1 MVSGPEGRRM
11 NKTKGEIEAEISEA
25 IVKFEVEYMGRGP
38 KEVRAFIL
46 EDMILVRLKGLLT
59 QAEQQL
65 AKSTEGVDLIKQ
77 LRMTL
82 IKNAR
87 PILFEVIG
95 SITGIEPVA
104 LYTDIGAARNERI
117 MVFTLASDLE
127 KLLPRKKSP

>member
-1 MVSGPEGRRM
+1 M

-38 KEVRAFIL
+38 KEVRAFII
-46 EDMILVRLKGLLT
+46 EDMILVRLKGVLT

-95 SITGIEPVA
+95 SITGFKAEA
-104 LYTDIGAARNERI
+104 LYTDIGAARGERI
-117 MVFTLASDLE
+117 MVFTLANDLE
-127 KLLPRKKSP
+127 KILARKKNP

>member
-1 MVSGPEGRRM
+1 M

-87 PILFEVIG
+87 PILFVVIG
-95 SITGIEPVA
+95 GITGTEPVA

-127 KLLPRKKSP
+127 KLLPRRKTP

>member
-1 MVSGPEGRRM
+1 
-11 NKTKGEIEAEISEA
+11 
-25 IVKFEVEYMGRGP
+25 MGRGP

-87 PILFEVIG
+87 PILFKVIG
-95 SITGIEPVA
+95 VSPG
-104 LYTDIGAARNERI
+104 LSRSRS
-117 MVFTLASDLE
+117 TLTSV
-127 KLLPRKKSP
+127 PRATKE